1 MRCTWKP
8 ESIITQRAIAH
19 RSDVLRY
26 LCQKP
31 SATKWLL
38 IWTHAQAFSLHAGY
52 VVLSICN
59 LTLILILGLMDTD
72 AAPKQPANSAYSN
85 SVPPHTQPTYPPR
98 G

>member
-1 MRCTWKP
+1 M
-8 ESIITQRAIAH
+8 
-19 RSDVLRY
+19 
-26 LCQKP
+26 
-31 SATKWLL
+31 WLL
-38 IWTHAQAFSLHAGY
+38 LWTIAQAFSFLAGY

-72 AAPKQPANSAYSN
+72 AVPKQSANSAYSN